1 MLARWNKI
9 LAEQNKHNKH
19 NNLILIRPK
28 NKEFSMSEQRILI
41 VEDNKAVARLISSRV
56 TQELDFVTKVAHSF
70 EEAREILDDND
81 AFFIAILD
89 LNLPDAPDGEIV
101 DLVLS
106 REIPSIVLTGT
117 LDDELRKR
125 ILSKNVVDYIVKEGM
140 HAIDYVI
147 HLIKRLRNNRNMTA
161 LVVDDTA
168 TFRHLISRLLSQH
181 KFNVITANDGV
192 DALEKIKQYPDIK
205 LILTDYEMPN
215 MDGFELVSALRKD
228 YSKDMMAI
236 IGLSANT
243 SETLSAQFLKKGA
256 NDFLSKPFLNEEFYC
271 RVTQNV
277 EIVELINEIREAS
290 IRDYLTGLYNRRYLY
305 DIGNTI
311 HANALRDNSP
321 IAVGMVDIDYF
332 KKINDTYG
340 HDVGDTALKHV
351 ANLLTVHVRKT
362 DVVSRCGGEEFC
374 VILTNVDHQRALLIF
389 GKIRKVIEKSEIQA
403 DAKTIKMTISIGV
416 CTSLQNS
423 LESMIKKAD
432 EMLYEAKESGRNR
445 VVIDI

>member
-1 MLARWNKI
+1 
-9 LAEQNKHNKH
+9 
-19 NNLILIRPK
+19 
-28 NKEFSMSEQRILI
+28 MSEHRILV
-41 VEDNKAVARLISSRV
+41 VEDNKAVAKLISSRI
-56 TQELDFVTKVAHSF
+56 TSELDFITKVAHSY
-70 EEAREILDDND
+70 EDAQAILNEND
-81 AFFIAILD
+81 SFFIAILD

-106 REIPSIVLTGT
+106 KEIPSIVLTGT

-147 HLIKRLRNNRNMTA
+147 HLIKRLRNNRNIKA

-168 TFRHLISRLLSQH
+168 TFRLLISRMLELH
-181 KFNVITANDGV
+181 KFNVITANDGI
-192 DALEKIKQYPDIK
+192 DALEKIKQHSDIK

-215 MDGFELVSALRKD
+215 MNGFELVSELRKD
-228 YSKDMMAI
+228 FSKDMMAI

-277 EIVELINEIREAS
+277 EIIELIHEIREAS

-305 DIGNTI
+305 EIGNNL
-311 HANALRDNSP
+311 HSNAMRDNLA
-321 IAVGMVDIDYF
+321 IAVGMVDIDFF
-332 KKINDTYG
+332 KKINDAYG
-340 HDVGDTALKHV
+340 HDVGDQALKHV
-351 ANLLTVHVRKT
+351 AGLLTEHVRKT

-374 VILTNVDHQRALLIF
+374 VILTNVDRQRALLVF
-389 GKIRKVIEKSEIQA
+389 GKIRKMIEKSEIQA
-403 DAKTIKMTISIGV
+403 DGKMIKMTISVGV
-416 CTSLQNS
+416 CTSIKKS
-423 LESMIKKAD
+423 LESMIKAAD
-432 EMLYEAKESGRNR
+432 ELLYEAKESGRNR

>member
-1 MLARWNKI
+1 
-9 LAEQNKHNKH
+9 
-19 NNLILIRPK
+19 
-28 NKEFSMSEQRILI
+28 MSEHRILV
-41 VEDNKAVARLISSRV
+41 VEDNKAVAKLLSSRI
-56 TQELDFVTKVAHSF
+56 TSELDFITKVAHSY
-70 EEAREILDDND
+70 EDAQMILNEND
-81 AFFIAILD
+81 MFFIAILD

-106 REIPSIVLTGT
+106 KEIPSIVLTGT
-117 LDDELRKR
+117 LDDDLRKR

-147 HLIKRLRNNRNMTA
+147 HLIKRLRNNRNIKA

-168 TFRHLISRLLSQH
+168 TFRHLITRLLELH
-181 KFNVITANDGV
+181 KFNVITANDGI
-192 DALEKIKQYPDIK
+192 DALEKIKQNADIK

-215 MDGFELVSALRKD
+215 MNGFELVSELRKD
-228 YSKDMMAI
+228 FSKDMMAI

-277 EIVELINEIREAS
+277 EIIELIHEIREAS

-305 DIGNTI
+305 EIGNNL
-311 HANALRDNSP
+311 HSNALRDNLA
-321 IAVGMVDIDYF
+321 IAVGMVDIDFF

-340 HDVGDTALKHV
+340 HDVGDLALKHV
-351 ANLLTVHVRKT
+351 AGLLTEHVRKT

-374 VILTNVDHQRALLIF
+374 VILTNVDRQRALLVF
-389 GKIRKVIEKSEIQA
+389 GKIRKVIEKSEIHA
-403 DAKTIKMTISIGV
+403 DGKTIKLTISLGV
-416 CTSLQNS
+416 CTSIKKT
-423 LESMIKKAD
+423 LESMIKAAD

>member
-1 MLARWNKI
+1 
-9 LAEQNKHNKH
+9 
-19 NNLILIRPK
+19 
-28 NKEFSMSEQRILI
+28 MSEQRILV

-56 TQELDFVTKVAHSF
+56 TQELDFITNVAHSY
-70 EEAREILDDND
+70 EEARSILDEND
-81 AFFIAILD
+81 SFFLAILD

-117 LDDELRKR
+117 LDDDVRKR

-147 HLIKRLRNNRNMTA
+147 HLIKRLRNNRKIKA

-168 TFRHLISRLLSQH
+168 TFRHLISRLLTQH
-181 KFNVITANDGV
+181 KFNVITANDGL
-192 DALEKIKQYPDIK
+192 DALEMVKQHPDLK

-215 MDGFELVSALRKD
+215 MNGFELVSELRKD
-228 YSKDMMAI
+228 FTKDMMAI

-305 DIGNTI
+305 EIGNNL
-311 HANALRDNSP
+311 HSNAMRDNLE
-321 IAVGMVDIDYF
+321 IAVGMVDIDFF

-340 HDVGDTALKHV
+340 HDVGDVALKHV
-351 ANLLTVHVRKT
+351 ANLLTEYVRKT

-374 VILTNVDHQRALLIF
+374 VILTNVDRQRALLVF
-389 GKIRKVIEKSEIQA
+389 GKIRKMIEKSEIQA
-403 DAKTIKMTISIGV
+403 DAKIIKLTISCGV
-416 CTSLQNS
+416 CTSIQNS
-423 LESMIKKAD
+423 LESMIKRAD

>member
-1 MLARWNKI
+1 
-9 LAEQNKHNKH
+9 
-19 NNLILIRPK
+19 
-28 NKEFSMSEQRILI
+28 MSEQRILV

-56 TQELDFVTKVAHSF
+56 TQELDFMTMVAHSY
-70 EEAREILDDND
+70 EEARGILDESDI
-81 AFFIAILD
+81 FFLAILD

-117 LDDELRKR
+117 LDDEVRKR

-147 HLIKRLRNNRNMTA
+147 HLIRRLRNNRKIKA

-168 TFRHLISRLLSQH
+168 TFRHLISRLLTQH
-181 KFNVITANDGV
+181 KFNVITANDGI
-192 DALEKIKQYPDIK
+192 DALDKVKQNPDLK

-215 MDGFELVSALRKD
+215 MNGFELVSELRKD
-228 YSKDMMAI
+228 YTKDMMAI

-305 DIGNTI
+305 DIGNTL
-311 HANALRDNSP
+311 HSNAMRDNLS

-340 HDVGDTALKHV
+340 HDVGDIALKHV
-351 ANLLTVHVRKT
+351 ANLLTEHVRKS

-374 VILTNVDHQRALLIF
+374 VILTNVNRQRALLVF
-389 GKIRKVIEKSEIQA
+389 GKIRKMIEKSEIHA
-403 DAKTIKMTISIGV
+403 DGKTIKLTISCGV
-416 CTSLQNS
+416 CTSIKNS

-445 VVIDI
+445 VVIDV

>member
-1 MLARWNKI
+1 
-9 LAEQNKHNKH
+9 
-19 NNLILIRPK
+19 
-28 NKEFSMSEQRILI
+28 MSEQRILV

-56 TQELDFVTKVAHSF
+56 TQELDFITKVAHSY
-70 EEAREILDDND
+70 EEARGILDEND
-81 AFFIAILD
+81 PFFLAILD

-117 LDDELRKR
+117 LDDDVRKR

-147 HLIKRLRNNRNMTA
+147 HLIRRLRNNRNIKA

-168 TFRHLISRLLSQH
+168 TFRHLISRLLTQH
-181 KFNVITANDGV
+181 KFNVITANDGI
-192 DALEKIKQYPDIK
+192 DALEMVKQHPDLK

-215 MDGFELVSALRKD
+215 MNGFELVSELRKD
-228 YSKDMMAI
+228 FTKDMMAI

-305 DIGNTI
+305 EIGNNL
-311 HANALRDNSP
+311 HSNALRDNIS
-321 IAVGMVDIDYF
+321 IAVGMVDIDFF

-340 HDVGDTALKHV
+340 HDVGDIALKHV
-351 ANLLTVHVRKT
+351 ANLLTEHVRST

-374 VILTNVDHQRALLIF
+374 VILTNVDRQRALLVF
-389 GKIRKVIEKSEIQA
+389 GKIRKMIEKSEIQA
-403 DAKTIKMTISIGV
+403 DGKIIKLTISCGV
-416 CTSLQNS
+416 CTSIQNS
-423 LESMIKKAD
+423 LEGMIKKAD

>member
-1 MLARWNKI
+1 
-9 LAEQNKHNKH
+9 
-19 NNLILIRPK
+19 
-28 NKEFSMSEQRILI
+28 MSEQRILV
-41 VEDNKAVARLISSRV
+41 VEDNKAVARLISSRI
-56 TQELDFVTKVAHSF
+56 TQELDFITKVAHSY
-70 EEAREILDDND
+70 EEARGILEEND
-81 AFFIAILD
+81 AFFLAILD

-101 DLVLS
+101 DLVLA

-117 LDDELRKR
+117 LDDEVRKR

-147 HLIKRLRNNRNMTA
+147 HLIKRLRNNRRIKA

-168 TFRHLISRLLSQH
+168 TFRHLISRLLSLH
-181 KFNVITANDGV
+181 KFNVITANDGL
-192 DALEKIKQYPDIK
+192 DALKMVKQHPDLK

-215 MDGFELVSALRKD
+215 MNGFELVSELRKD
-228 YSKDMMAI
+228 FTKDMMAI

-305 DIGNTI
+305 EIGNNL
-311 HANALRDNSP
+311 HSNAMRDNLA

-340 HDVGDTALKHV
+340 HDVGDIALKHV
-351 ANLLTVHVRKT
+351 ANLLTEHVRKT

-374 VILTNVDHQRALLIF
+374 VILTNVDRQRALLVF
-389 GKIRKVIEKSEIQA
+389 GKIRKMIEKSEIQA
-403 DAKTIKMTISIGV
+403 DGKIIKLTISTGV
-416 CTSLQNS
+416 CTIIQNS

>member
-1 MLARWNKI
+1 
-9 LAEQNKHNKH
+9 
-19 NNLILIRPK
+19 
-28 NKEFSMSEQRILI
+28 MSEQRILV

-56 TQELDFVTKVAHSF
+56 TQELDFITKVAHSY
-70 EEAREILDDND
+70 EEARGILDEND
-81 AFFIAILD
+81 AFFLAILD

-117 LDDELRKR
+117 LDDEVRKR

-147 HLIKRLRNNRNMTA
+147 HLIKRLRNNKKIKA

-168 TFRHLISRLLSQH
+168 TFRHLISRLLTQH
-181 KFNVITANDGV
+181 KFNVITANDGI
-192 DALEKIKQYPDIK
+192 DALKMVKQHPDLK

-215 MDGFELVSALRKD
+215 MDGFELVSELRKD
-228 YSKDMMAI
+228 FTKDMMAI

-305 DIGNTI
+305 EIGNNL
-311 HANALRDNSP
+311 HSNAVRDNLA

-340 HDVGDTALKHV
+340 HDVGDIALKHV
-351 ANLLTVHVRKT
+351 ANLLTEQVRNT
-362 DVVSRCGGEEFC
+362 DIVSRCGGEEFC
-374 VILTNVDHQRALLIF
+374 VILTNVDRQRALLVF

-403 DAKTIKMTISIGV
+403 DGKLIKLTISCGV
-416 CTSLQNS
+416 CTAIQNS
-423 LESMIKKAD
+423 LEGMIKKAD

-445 VVIDI
+445 VVIDV

>member
-1 MLARWNKI
+1 
-9 LAEQNKHNKH
+9 
-19 NNLILIRPK
+19 
-28 NKEFSMSEQRILI
+28 MSEQRILV

-56 TQELDFVTKVAHSF
+56 TQELDFITKVAHSY
-70 EEAREILDDND
+70 EEARGILDEND
-81 AFFIAILD
+81 AFFLAILD

-101 DLVLS
+101 DLVLA

-117 LDDELRKR
+117 LDDEVRKR

-147 HLIKRLRNNRNMTA
+147 HLIKRLRNNRKIKA

-168 TFRHLISRLLSQH
+168 TFRHLISRLLTLH
-181 KFNVITANDGV
+181 KFNVITANDGL
-192 DALEKIKQYPDIK
+192 DALQMVKQHPDLK

-215 MDGFELVSALRKD
+215 MNGFELVAELRKD
-228 YSKDMMAI
+228 FTKDMMAI

-277 EIVELINEIREAS
+277 EIVELIHEIREAS

-305 DIGNTI
+305 EIGNNL
-311 HANALRDNSP
+311 HSNAMRDNLA

-340 HDVGDTALKHV
+340 HDVGDIALKHV
-351 ANLLTVHVRKT
+351 ANLLTEHVRKT

-374 VILTNVDHQRALLIF
+374 VILTNVDRQRALLVF
-389 GKIRKVIEKSEIQA
+389 GKIRKMIEKSEIQA
-403 DAKTIKMTISIGV
+403 DGKIIKLTISTGV
-416 CTSLQNS
+416 CTIIQNS

>member
-1 MLARWNKI
+1 
-9 LAEQNKHNKH
+9 
-19 NNLILIRPK
+19 
-28 NKEFSMSEQRILI
+28 MSEHRILV
-41 VEDNKAVARLISSRV
+41 VEDNKAVAKLISSRI
-56 TQELDFVTKVAHSF
+56 TSELDFITKVAHSYDDAKAIM
-70 EEAREILDDND
+70 EEND
-81 AFFIAILD
+81 SFFIAILD

-147 HLIKRLRNNRNMTA
+147 HLIKRLKNNRNIKA
-161 LVVDDTA
+161 LVVDDTS
-168 TFRHLISRLLSQH
+168 TFRHLIGRLLELH
-181 KFNVITANDGV
+181 KFNVITANDGI
-192 DALEKIKQYPDIK
+192 DALEKIKEHSDIK

-215 MDGFELVSALRKD
+215 MDGFELVSELRKD
-228 YSKDMMAI
+228 FSKDMMAI

-277 EIVELINEIREAS
+277 EIIELIHEIREAS

-305 DIGNTI
+305 EIGNNL
-311 HANALRDNSP
+311 HSNAMRDNLAIS
-321 IAVGMVDIDYF
+321 VGMVDIDFF
-332 KKINDTYG
+332 KKINDSYG
-340 HDVGDTALKHV
+340 HDVGDLALKHV
-351 ANLLTVHVRKT
+351 AGLLTKHVRQT

-374 VILTNVDHQRALLIF
+374 VILTNVDSQRALLVF
-389 GKIRKVIEKSEIQA
+389 SKIRKVIEKSEIQA
-403 DAKTIKMTISIGV
+403 DGKTIKMTISVGV
-416 CTSLQNS
+416 CTSIRKS
-423 LESMIKKAD
+423 LESMIKAAD
-432 EMLYEAKESGRNR
+432 ELLYEAKESGRNR

>member
-1 MLARWNKI
+1 
-9 LAEQNKHNKH
+9 
-19 NNLILIRPK
+19 
-28 NKEFSMSEQRILI
+28 MSEQRILV

-56 TQELDFVTKVAHSF
+56 TQELDFITKVAHSF
-70 EEAREILDDND
+70 EEARGILDEND
-81 AFFIAILD
+81 AFFLAILD

-101 DLVLS
+101 DLVLA

-117 LDDELRKR
+117 LDDEVRKR

-147 HLIKRLRNNRNMTA
+147 HLIKRLRNNRKIKA

-168 TFRHLISRLLSQH
+168 TFRHLISRLLTQH
-181 KFNVITANDGV
+181 KFNVITANDGL
-192 DALEKIKQYPDIK
+192 DALEMVKQHPDLK

-215 MDGFELVSALRKD
+215 MDGFELVSELRKD
-228 YSKDMMAI
+228 FTKDMMAI

-305 DIGNTI
+305 EIGNNL
-311 HANALRDNSP
+311 HSNAMRDNLA

-340 HDVGDTALKHV
+340 HDVGDIALKHV
-351 ANLLTVHVRKT
+351 ANLLTEHVRQT

-374 VILTNVDHQRALLIF
+374 VILTNVDRQRALLVF
-389 GKIRKVIEKSEIQA
+389 GKIRKMIEKSDIQA
-403 DAKTIKMTISIGV
+403 DGKIIRLTISCGV
-416 CTSLQNS
+416 CTEIKNS

-445 VVIDI
+445 VVIDV

>member
-1 MLARWNKI
+1 
-9 LAEQNKHNKH
+9 
-19 NNLILIRPK
+19 
-28 NKEFSMSEQRILI
+28 MSEHRILV
-41 VEDNKAVARLISSRV
+41 VEDNKAVAKLISSRI
-56 TQELDFVTKVAHSF
+56 TSELDFITKVAHSY
-70 EEAREILDDND
+70 EDAQAILNEND
-81 AFFIAILD
+81 LFFIAILD

-147 HLIKRLRNNRNMTA
+147 HLIKRLKNNRKIKA

-168 TFRHLISRLLSQH
+168 TFRHLITRLLELH
-181 KFNVITANDGV
+181 KFNVITANDGI
-192 DALEKIKQYPDIK
+192 DALEKIKQHSDIK

-215 MDGFELVSALRKD
+215 MNGFELVSELRKD
-228 YSKDMMAI
+228 FTKDMMAI

-277 EIVELINEIREAS
+277 EIIELIHEIREAS

-305 DIGNTI
+305 EIGNNL
-311 HANALRDNSP
+311 HSNAMRDNLA
-321 IAVGMVDIDYF
+321 IAVGMVDIDFF

-340 HDVGDTALKHV
+340 HDVGDLALKHV
-351 ANLLTVHVRKT
+351 AGLLTTHVRKT

-374 VILTNVDHQRALLIF
+374 VILTNVDRQRALLVF
-389 GKIRKVIEKSEIQA
+389 GKIRKVIEKSTIQA
-403 DAKTIKMTISIGV
+403 DGKTIKMTISVGV
-416 CTSLQNS
+416 CTSIKKS
-423 LESMIKKAD
+423 LESMIKAAD

>member
-1 MLARWNKI
+1 
-9 LAEQNKHNKH
+9 
-19 NNLILIRPK
+19 
-28 NKEFSMSEQRILI
+28 MSEHRILV
-41 VEDNKAVARLISSRV
+41 VEDNKAVAKLISSRINS
-56 TQELDFVTKVAHSF
+56 ELDIITKVAHSY
-70 EEAREILDDND
+70 EDAKAIMNEND
-81 AFFIAILD
+81 SFFIAILD

-106 REIPSIVLTGT
+106 KEIPSIVLTGT
-117 LDDELRKR
+117 LDDDLRKS

-147 HLIKRLRNNRNMTA
+147 HLIKRLKNNRDIKA

-168 TFRHLISRLLSQH
+168 TFRHLISRMLELH
-181 KFNVITANDGV
+181 KFNVITAVDGI
-192 DALEKIKQYPDIK
+192 DALEKIKEHSDIK
-205 LILTDYEMPN
+205 LILTDYEMPKMN
-215 MDGFELVSALRKD
+215 GFELVSELRKD
-228 YSKDMMAI
+228 FSKDMMAI

-277 EIVELINEIREAS
+277 EILELIHEIREAS

-305 DIGNTI
+305 EIGNNL
-311 HANALRDNSP
+311 HSNAVRDNLA
-321 IAVGMVDIDYF
+321 IAVGMVDIDFF

-340 HDVGDTALKHV
+340 HDVGDIALKHV
-351 ANLLTVHVRKT
+351 AGLLTGHVRKT

-374 VILTNVDHQRALLIF
+374 VILTNVDRQRALLVF
-389 GKIRKVIEKSEIQA
+389 GKMRKVIEKSEIQA
-403 DAKTIKMTISIGV
+403 DGKTIKMTISVGV
-416 CTSLQNS
+416 CTSIKNS
-423 LESMIKKAD
+423 LESMIKTAD
-432 EMLYEAKESGRNR
+432 ELLYEAKESGRNR

>member
-1 MLARWNKI
+1 
-9 LAEQNKHNKH
+9 
-19 NNLILIRPK
+19 
-28 NKEFSMSEQRILI
+28 MSEQRILV

-56 TQELDFVTKVAHSF
+56 TQELDFITKVAHSY
-70 EEAREILDDND
+70 EEARGILDEND
-81 AFFIAILD
+81 AFFLAILD

-117 LDDELRKR
+117 LDDDVRKR

-147 HLIKRLRNNRNMTA
+147 HLIKRLRNNRKIKA

-168 TFRHLISRLLSQH
+168 TFRHLISRLLTQH
-181 KFNVITANDGV
+181 KFNVITANDGI
-192 DALEKIKQYPDIK
+192 DALEMVKQHPDLK

-215 MDGFELVSALRKD
+215 MNGFELVSELRKD
-228 YSKDMMAI
+228 FTKDMMAI

-305 DIGNTI
+305 EIGNNL
-311 HANALRDNSP
+311 HSNAMRDNLA

-340 HDVGDTALKHV
+340 HDVGDVALKHV
-351 ANLLTVHVRKT
+351 ANLLTEHVRKT

-374 VILTNVDHQRALLIF
+374 VILTNVDRQRALLVF

-403 DAKTIKMTISIGV
+403 DGKIIKLTISCGV
-416 CTSLQNS
+416 CTVIQQS
-423 LESMIKKAD
+423 LEGMIKKAD

-445 VVIDI
+445 VVIDV